1 MTSTFSSTNR
11 WTFFFLGL
19 DNNQFAV
26 EVAKVTMM
34 MAKKLAADELDEH
47 IDALPLDNL
56 DETICCADALF
67 HPWPKANVIIGNP
80 PFRRMSVCCG
90 RLCCCGTTRR
100 RLPLEA
106 VLDAAA

>member
-47 IDALPLDNL
+47 IDALPLDNEVFSL
-56 DETICCADALF
+56 
-67 HPWPKANVIIGNP
+67 G
-80 PFRRMSVCCG
+80 VCDSG
-90 RLCCCGTTRR
+90 VTG
-100 RLPLEA
+100 
-106 VLDAAA
+106 VSGVS